1 MMDEK
6 KYNRPLKVADGIFW
20 VGFRDEKTNFTC
32 NPYLVVENG
41 QAILIDG
48 GSRSDFAEVMMKILQ
63 AGIDPGQITGLIYQH
78 YDPDLCGSMPNFLD
92 MCDHP
97 DLRIIS
103 DKRNNIFI
111 SYYIHRDKCS
121 ALNSIEDYHHTF
133 SLNGRTLRFISTPYS
148 HSAGSFITYDE
159 KTGTLFSSDL
169 FGSFAPERELFT
181 TLNPDCYTCNTYDA
195 CPHRRDYCPVA
206 GILNFH
212 KTVMPCTRA
221 LRYALRQI
229 STVPVKCI
237 APQHGSILKQPEDIA
252 FVIRKLENLE
262 NVGIDDYNT
271 GSDDAGSKNPTFG
284 GQP

>member
-6 KYNRPLKVADGIFW
+6 KYNHPLKVADGIFW

-32 NPYLVVENG
+32 NPYLVIENG
-41 QAILIDG
+41 QAVLIDG
-48 GSRSDFAEVMMKILQ
+48 GSRSDFAEVMLKILQ
-63 AGIDPGQITGLIYQH
+63 TGIDPGQITGLIYQH
-78 YDPDLCGSMPNFLD
+78 YDPDLCGSMTNFLD

-103 DKRNNIFI
+103 DDRNNTFI
-111 SYYIHRDKCS
+111 SYYIHRDRHTLMS
-121 ALNSIEDYHHTF
+121 SIGDYRHSL
-133 SLNGRTLRFISTPYS
+133 SLNGRMLRFLPTPYS
-148 HSAGSFITYDE
+148 HSAGSFVTFDE

-169 FGSFAPERELFT
+169 FGSFAPESELFT
-181 TLNPDCYTCNTYDA
+181 TLNPDCYTCCTYDA
-195 CPHRRDYCPVA
+195 CPNHRYYCPVE

-212 KTVMPCTRA
+212 KTVMPSTKA

-252 FVIRKLENLE
+252 FVIQKLENLE
-262 NVGIDDYNT
+262 NVGIDGYDY
-271 GSDDAGSKNPTFG
+271 D
-284 GQP
+284 